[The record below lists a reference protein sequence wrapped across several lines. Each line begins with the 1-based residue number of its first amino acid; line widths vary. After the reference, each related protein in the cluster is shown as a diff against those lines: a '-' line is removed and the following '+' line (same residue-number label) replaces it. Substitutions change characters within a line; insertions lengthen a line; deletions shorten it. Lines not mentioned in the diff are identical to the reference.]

1 MNKFRKK
8 PKEMKVEVVGI
19 AVIGK
24 QKPAEGTKETNQEIP
39 DCESI
44 VANTSE
50 IINSMNKIIELG
62 KTVKTAK
69 AAYKNAI
76 ERIGKLK
83 EEMELLREE
92 SLKAD
97 DEVKTASGE
106 IIRLQSF
113 LKEKGMKI

>member
-1 MNKFRKK
+1 MDKFRKK

-50 IINSMNKIIELG
+50 IVTAMDQIIKLEETA
-62 KTVKTAK
+62 KAAK

-83 EEMELLREE
+83 EEMERLKNE

-97 DEVKTASGE
+97 EAVKTAAGE
-106 IIRLQSF
+106 IIRLESF
-113 LKEKGMKI
+113 LKEKGINI

>member
-8 PKEMKVEVVGI
+8 PKKMNVEVVGI

-24 QKPAEGTKETNQEIP
+24 QKPAEETNQEIP

-97 DEVKTASGE
+97 EEVKTATGE